1 MDAAIVDVI
10 VYGFFLMT
18 IQHTAMRDIL
28 FLRDKV
34 YAKCVYFILG
44 YLGKEGIL
52 RKSQR
57 SE

>member
-1 MDAAIVDVI
+1 MAAAIVNVI

-18 IQHTAMRDIL
+18 IQHAAMRDIM
-28 FLRDKV
+28 FLGDKV

-52 RKSQR
+52 RKQQR
-57 SE
+57 SK

>member
-52 RKSQR
+52 RK
-57 SE
+57 